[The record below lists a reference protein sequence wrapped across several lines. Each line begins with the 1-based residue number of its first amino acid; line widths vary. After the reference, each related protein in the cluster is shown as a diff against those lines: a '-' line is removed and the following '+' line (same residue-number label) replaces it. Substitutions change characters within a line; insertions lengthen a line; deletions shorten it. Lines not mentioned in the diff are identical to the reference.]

1 MDITEKILTNKKY
14 RKQIEGLSIE
24 TLGQIAGD
32 PIIALEAAR
41 EGIEKEEPDKV
52 NDIAYHQAIADG
64 MQKVARILIK
74 RG

>member
-14 RKQIEGLSIE
+14 RKQIEVLSIE
-24 TLGQIAGD
+24 TLRQIAED

-41 EGIEKEEPDKV
+41 KGIAKEEPNKV
-52 NDIAYHQAIADG
+52 NDIAYLQTLADG
-64 MQKVARILIK
+64 MQIVARIFIK